1 MKLNPKTEL
10 TVKTALFSAV
20 FTLVL
25 FSLANF
31 FVNRSWNFFS
41 TNNSKTQPFT
51 VQGSGSATATP
62 DQAQI
67 SFTVTKTAPKLE
79 DAQNEANAATNSIVT
94 DLQSAGIQKK
104 DIQTGNYNSHPNYT
118 ESTSTISS
126 MPIRPMPIPLPGNST
141 DIASY
146 TVDENITITLHDISK
161 ASAAIDIATKG
172 SAENIYGPSFTFS
185 EQEQQTLSDQ
195 ARTVAISNAK
205 QKAEKMA
212 GETGIRL
219 GKILSVQE
227 TNTPFGIQPLMM
239 NAKTESGASSG
250 SAPTQINP
258 GENTMTVNIVL
269 SYEVR

>member
-41 TNNSKTQPFT
+41 ANVSKTQPFT

-62 DQAQI
+62 DQSQI
-67 SFTVTKTAPKLE
+67 SFMITKTAPKLE
-79 DAQNEANAATNSIVT
+79 DAQNEANTATNSIEA

-104 DIQTGNYNSHPNYT
+104 DIQTGNYNSHPNYA
-118 ESTSTISS
+118 ENTSAISNI
-126 MPIRPMPIPLPGNST
+126 PVRPTPVPPPGNST

-146 TVDENITITLHDISK
+146 TVDENVTITLHDISK
-161 ASAAIDIATKG
+161 ANTVIDIATKG

-185 EQEQQTLSDQ
+185 EQKQQTLSDQ
-195 ARTVAISNAK
+195 ARTAAIANAK

-212 GETGIRL
+212 VETGIRL

-227 TNTPFGIQPLMM
+227 TSTPFGIQPLML
-239 NAKTESGASSG
+239 NAKAESGVSG

-258 GENTMTVNIVL
+258 GENTMTVNITL

>member
-1 MKLNPKTEL
+1 MKLNPKTESA
-10 TVKTALFSAV
+10 VKTALFSAV

-41 TNNSKTQPFT
+41 ANISKAQPFT
-51 VQGSGSATATP
+51 VQGSGSATAAP

-67 SFTVTKTAPKLE
+67 SFTITKTAPKLE
-79 DAQNEANAATNSIVT
+79 DAQSEANTATNSIST

-104 DIQTGNYNSHPNYT
+104 DIQTGNYNSHPNFA
-118 ESTSTISS
+118 ENTSTISS
-126 MPIRPMPIPLPGNST
+126 MPVRPTPVPPPGNST
-141 DIASY
+141 VIANY

-161 ASAAIDIATKG
+161 ANEVIDIATKG
-172 SAENIYGPSFTFS
+172 SAENIYGPNLTFS
-185 EQEQQTLSDQ
+185 EQKQQTLSDQ
-195 ARTVAISNAK
+195 ARTAAIASAK

-212 GETGIRL
+212 AETGIRL

-239 NAKTESGASSG
+239 DAKSESGASG

-258 GENTMTVNIVL
+258 GENTLTVNITL

>member
-1 MKLNPKTEL
+1 MKLNQKTEL
-10 TVKTALFSAV
+10 AVKTALFSAV

-41 TNNSKTQPFT
+41 ANVSKAQPFT

-62 DQAQI
+62 DQSQI
-67 SFTVTKTAPKLE
+67 SFIITKTAPKLE
-79 DAQNEANAATNSIVT
+79 DAQNEANAATNSIAA

-104 DIQTGNYNSHPNYT
+104 DIQTDNYNSHPNYT
-118 ESTSTISS
+118 ENTSTVSS
-126 MPIRPMPIPLPGNST
+126 MPIRPMPVPPPGGNST

-161 ASAAIDIATKG
+161 ANTVIDIATKG
-172 SAENIYGPSFTFS
+172 SAENIYGPNFTFS
-185 EQEQQTLSDQ
+185 DQEQQTLSDQ
-195 ARTVAISNAK
+195 ARTAAIANAK

-212 GETGIRL
+212 VETGIRL

-227 TNTPFGIQPLMM
+227 TGTPLGIQPLML
-239 NAKTESGASSG
+239 NAKAESGAS

-258 GENTMTVNIVL
+258 GENTVTVNITL